1 MTDQQFKEQLI
12 HELQRSRGSL
22 IKRLRDGTYPDL
34 AEFIKRKTS
43 FIEQQKPNDVD
54 KYSWLYRI
62 YCVIHDI
69 NDFPLCHNPNCEN
82 KIDKPS
88 GFLGEKK
95 GFRSYCCVQCGAA
108 APDVIKH
115 RQENCMANYG
125 VTNKSKLE
133 EVKNKLRESRL
144 KNNNAKIA
152 AEKSRKTRFEKNNGL
167 WHDKDFGNKVKISK
181 IKNGHSA
188 GWNNLEKRKNTLID
202 KYRVDNT
209 FCLPQVRKASF
220 NALMKKSYE
229 EHILKCKF
237 DEPLF
242 TFDEYL
248 NRINDGQIFKFKCR
262 KCGTI
267 FESSHH
273 DGYHKKCPICYPK
286 LDGISLEEIEFGNMI
301 KSFLLN
307 EEIIIGSRNIIAPL
321 ELDIYIPEKKLAI
334 EFDGLFWHS
343 DANSNITKNYHLN
356 KTELCEKQGIQLIH
370 VFEDEWIE
378 KRNIVKSRIKN
389 LLGIYDKTIFARK
402 CEIKEVDPK
411 ESKQF
416 QDENH
421 IQGNVNAKIHL
432 GLYFNDK
439 LIALMTFGKCRFDK
453 KHEWEMLRF
462 CNKLDHHIPGS
473 ASKLL
478 KYFEKTYIT

>member
-1 MTDQQFKEQLI
+1 
-12 HELQRSRGSL
+12 
-22 IKRLRDGTYPDL
+22 
-34 AEFIKRKTS
+34 
-43 FIEQQKPNDVD
+43 
-54 KYSWLYRI
+54 
-62 YCVIHDI
+62 
-69 NDFPLCHNPNCEN
+69 
-82 KIDKPS
+82 
-88 GFLGEKK
+88 
-95 GFRSYCCVQCGAA
+95 
-108 APDVIKH
+108 
-115 RQENCMANYG
+115 MANYG

-188 GWNNLEKRKNTLID
+188 GWNNIEKRKNTLID
-202 KYRVDNT
+202 KYGVNNT

-262 KCGTI
+262 KCGTV

-307 EEIIIGSRNIIAPL
+307 EEIIIGSRNIIPPM
-321 ELDIYIPEKKLAI
+321 ELDIYIPEKKLAF

-343 DANSNITKNYHLN
+343 DANNNITKNYHLN
-356 KTELCEKQGIQLIH
+356 KTELCEK
-370 VFEDEWIE
+370 
-378 KRNIVKSRIKN
+378 
-389 LLGIYDKTIFARK
+389 
-402 CEIKEVDPK
+402 
-411 ESKQF
+411 
-416 QDENH
+416 
-421 IQGNVNAKIHL
+421 
-432 GLYFNDK
+432 
-439 LIALMTFGKCRFDK
+439 
-453 KHEWEMLRF
+453 
-462 CNKLDHHIPGS
+462 
-473 ASKLL
+473 
-478 KYFEKTYIT
+478 